1 MMETKG
7 KKALS
12 LCILRVLEQRASK
25 AQPLS
30 TRHII
35 EYLKE
40 DFGMIAE
47 RKAVGRNL
55 LLLQEMGFP
64 LSTYQDNGRGYY
76 LKTVESLQSRPE
88 ALPSDPAALDA
99 YLRAP
104 RSRETEQALNTLQ
117 DDVPIY
123 ISDSERIRQDASV
136 FRKLALLKDAIRTG
150 VQVSF
155 RYLVVQP
162 DGTTAPQRETPFSVS
177 PYALFLAEGFYYVI
191 VSVSGY
197 GRLVHYRCDL
207 MDDLSLTDQPV
218 RPSDTMVE
226 CMNGLDVA
234 AYVNRTI
241 YHTDVKE
248 THTVLCAEH
257 LAGDLIDAFGNAV
270 RLKAEGETIR
280 AEIDA
285 PWEPI
290 RRFLGAHLK
299 HATLLAPAW
308 RRAQMREE
316 LLSALST
323 YPQD

>member
-1 MMETKG
+1 MTETKG

-12 LCILRVLEQRASK
+12 LCILRVLEQHANE
-25 AQPLS
+25 AHQLS

-55 LLLQEMGFP
+55 LLLAEMGFS
-64 LSTYQDNGRGYY
+64 LSTYQENGKGYY
-76 LKTVESLQSRPE
+76 LKASEPVSAPDAPASGI
-88 ALPSDPAALDA
+88 AALDA

-104 RSRETEQALNTLQ
+104 RSRETEREIRRLE

-123 ISDSERIRQDASV
+123 VSDTERVRQDASV
-136 FRKLALLKDAIRTG
+136 FETIALLKTAIRTG

-155 RYLVVQP
+155 RYLIVRA
-162 DGTTAPQRETPFSVS
+162 DGTRTSQLETPFSVS
-177 PYALFLAEGFYYVI
+177 PYALFLAEGAYYVI

-197 GRLVHYRCDL
+197 GRLVHYRCDQ
-207 MDDLSLTDQPV
+207 MIDVVLTDQKV
-218 RPSDTMVE
+218 RESSTMVE

-241 YHTDVKE
+241 YHTDVRE
-248 THTVLCAEH
+248 MHVVLCAEH
-257 LAGDLIDAFGNAV
+257 LAGDLLDAFGDAV
-270 RLKAEGETIR
+270 RLIPEGETIR

-285 PWEPI
+285 PWETI
-290 RRFLGAHLK
+290 HRFLGNHLK

-323 YPQD
+323 YPQE